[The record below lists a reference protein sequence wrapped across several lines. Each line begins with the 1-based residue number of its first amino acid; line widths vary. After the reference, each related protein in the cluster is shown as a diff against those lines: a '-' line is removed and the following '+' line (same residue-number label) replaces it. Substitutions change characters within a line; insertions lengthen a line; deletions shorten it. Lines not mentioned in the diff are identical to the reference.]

1 MPRSSPTAAVAGEGS
16 LVTRRTVSRSSRVT
30 VVTIWPSSARIDTVL
45 VEVSNNTALACP
57 AIRCTVPA
65 GAVVTGGDCAADA
78 GVITRGS
85 AEFSLSP
92 PDEQP
97 EEAAAAAVMTTASA
111 ATVPLIPRIPRR
123 GKRFI
128 ASIIAI
134 ELGWPTGR

>member
-1 MPRSSPTAAVAGEGS
+1 M
-16 LVTRRTVSRSSRVT
+16 
-30 VVTIWPSSARIDTVL
+30 
-45 VEVSNNTALACP
+45 
-57 AIRCTVPA
+57 
-65 GAVVTGGDCAADA
+65 
-78 GVITRGS
+78 TRGS

-134 ELGWPTGR
+134 ELGLPTGR